1 MKLPESVKEIRR
13 RFLEKFPVPQ
23 IHEGM
28 ANESGE
34 HFEQRVRE
42 WTTMFAEQVRYLLP
56 DGGWGCKNAG
66 GGRPRSKDVLAH
78 INREDGKLIGWDLFI
93 GTGTGRPQLAED
105 PDSMDLTGQVFE
117 PVNPVNHLATTD
129 VTIPEPTIPAPPV
142 GNPPTREVLERLAS
156 IEAVLGGM
164 LEVMNLFN
172 DRLRDLRVVV
182 DRVEAN
188 QEQLVYQ
195 GSVCRLGGAGKLFPV
210 KL

>member
-23 IHEGM
+23 GEP
-28 ANESGE
+28 GE
-34 HFEQRVRE
+34 HFEQQVRD
-42 WTTMFAEQVRYLLP
+42 WTTMFAEQVRFTLP

-78 INREDGKLIGWDLFI
+78 IGREDGKLIGWDLFI
-93 GTGTGRPQLAED
+93 GTGTGKPRLAED

-117 PVNPVNHLATTD
+117 PVTGINHLDTPD
-129 VTIPEPTIPAPPV
+129 VVVPAPDVPAPPV
-142 GNPPTREVLERLAS
+142 GNPPTSDDQFVRQVLANQVVMLVTLDGL
-156 IEAVLGGM
+156 IAVMAEFNKTLG
-164 LEVMNLFN
+164 
-172 DRLRDLRVVV
+172 
-182 DRVEAN
+182 RVESN

-210 KL
+210 KLG